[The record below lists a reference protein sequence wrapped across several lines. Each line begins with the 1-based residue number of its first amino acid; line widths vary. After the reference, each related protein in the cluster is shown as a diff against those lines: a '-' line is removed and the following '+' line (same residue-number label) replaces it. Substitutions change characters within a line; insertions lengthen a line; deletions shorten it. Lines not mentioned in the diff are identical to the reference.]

1 MVGMEGSLKIA
12 EPWDGW
18 VGRVL
23 KGHGVMEWDALEG
36 SLEIIEPWDGWV
48 GTVPKGHGAMRWL
61 GWKGPGRS

>member
-1 MVGMEGSLKIA
+1 MVGLEGSWKIM

-36 SLEIIEPWDGWV
+36 SWKIIEPWDGWV
-48 GTVPKGHGAMRWL
+48 GRVLTGHRDL
-61 GWKGPGRS
+61 GCLG